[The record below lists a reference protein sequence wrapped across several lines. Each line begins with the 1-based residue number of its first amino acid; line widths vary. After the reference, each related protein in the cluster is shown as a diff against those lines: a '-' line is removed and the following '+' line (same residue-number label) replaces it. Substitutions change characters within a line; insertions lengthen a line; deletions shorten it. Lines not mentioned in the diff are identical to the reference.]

1 MTQNGYKDNRKFLYK
16 IEITSNDLRTTSS
29 GYSGPNMNLRSREV
43 RAWLTRCHCVIR
55 ASWCLQ

>member
-55 ASWCLQ
+55 AS